1 MLFLRIA
8 LGLALAY
15 VALVLLAWR
24 FQDRLA
30 FPAPRAPVPDP
41 KRVGVANGETVE
53 VTMEDGT
60 RLVGWYLEAIAREG
74 ADGRGAAAPRPPAP
88 CRALLWF
95 YGNGENI
102 AAIWPIVRAFQPPGT
117 AVLVV
122 DYPGYGGSAGRAT
135 EAGLYGAADA
145 AYAALVARPE
155 VDRARVYVYGR
166 SLGSAAATWVAAHH
180 PVAGLILESPF
191 TSAAAMA
198 RQMYALLPRFIV
210 RLSLDNLGRMRQ
222 IHCPLLVFHGDA
234 DRLVPTE
241 MGKVVAAAA
250 SGPVE
255 LVLIHGAGHNDTY
268 EVGGRAYREKIWE
281 FIYQTGR
288 ETGDEGRGRSTRPPS
303 LVPRP

>member
-60 RLVGWYLEAIAREG
+60 RLVGWYLRAVEDDRPSTAFH
-74 ADGRGAAAPRPPAP
+74 RPPP
-88 CRALLWF
+88 SSPALLWF

-102 AAIWPIVRAFQPPGT
+102 AAIWPIVHAFQPPGA

-145 AYAALVARPE
+145 AYAAL
-155 VDRARVYVYGR
+155 
-166 SLGSAAATWVAAHH
+166 
-180 PVAGLILESPF
+180 
-191 TSAAAMA
+191 
-198 RQMYALLPRFIV
+198 
-210 RLSLDNLGRMRQ
+210 
-222 IHCPLLVFHGDA
+222 
-234 DRLVPTE
+234 
-241 MGKVVAAAA
+241 
-250 SGPVE
+250 
-255 LVLIHGAGHNDTY
+255 
-268 EVGGRAYREKIWE
+268 
-281 FIYQTGR
+281 
-288 ETGDEGRGRSTRPPS
+288 
-303 LVPRP
+303 